1 MRRMNCKTPNRAIRS
16 SLERLI
22 VGLTLVL
29 LISADA
35 SAIPAF
41 ARKYRVS
48 CQLCHNPAP
57 TLNDFG
63 ETFAGNGFRFAA
75 DEEPRDTIDTGDASL
90 ELLSDIPLAVLFDAY
105 LQGFIDGDVSRD
117 FKTPYNVKILSGG
130 TLFSSV
136 SYYFYFF
143 LFERG
148 EVGGIEDAFIYF
160 NDIGGAPLDVAVGQ
174 FQVSD
179 PMFKRELR
187 LEFEDYA
194 VYRARI
200 GDQPQDLT
208 YDRGVSAVWDV
219 ANVTLTGTA
228 VNGNGKGPA
237 NDNRQ
242 LDNDSPLDLFG
253 HLNWS
258 LRPELRLG
266 LMGYY
271 GQSDLEEAPPDSAN
285 NDLWMAGFDATLSFG
300 GWEINGQYVHREDD
314 HPTFTQGEPTAET
327 DGGFAEV
334 IYRFPNSRM
343 YALALYNNVYCSEP
357 LLNVRLGGP
366 ANTKRY
372 QTITAGFGWMW
383 RRNVRTLIEGGWDIE
398 QESTRWTLGFSAAF

>member
-1 MRRMNCKTPNRAIRS
+1 
-16 SLERLI
+16 
-22 VGLTLVL
+22 LTVL
-29 LISADA
+29 LSAEA
-35 SAIPAF
+35 TAIPAF

-57 TLNDFG
+57 TLNEFG

-75 DEEPRDTIDTGDASL
+75 DEAPRDTIDTGDPML
-90 ELLSDIPLAVLFDAY
+90 QLLRDIPLAVRFDAY
-105 LQGFIDGDVSRD
+105 LQGFTDEGFARD

-130 TLFSSV
+130 TLFRGV

-187 LEFEDYA
+187 LEFDDYA
-194 VYRARI
+194 IYRARV

-208 YDRGVSAVWDV
+208 YDRGITV
-219 ANVTLTGTA
+219 AWEIPNVVLTGTV
-228 VNGNGKGPA
+228 VNGNGKGPDVDR
-237 NDNRQ
+237 N
-242 LDNDSPLDLFG
+242 LDNDAPLDVFG

-258 LRPELRLG
+258 ALPRLRVG

-271 GQSDLEEAPPDSAN
+271 GQSDSEAAGAVRN
-285 NDLWMAGFDATLSFG
+285 ELWMAGGDATVTFGNLEVNAQYIHRDDSNPSFLS
-300 GWEINGQYVHREDD
+300 
-314 HPTFTQGEPTAET
+314 TEPNVQT
-327 DGGFAEV
+327 DGGFAEA
-334 IYRFPNSRM
+334 IYRFPNSRF
-343 YALALYNNVYCSEP
+343 YTLALWNYIWCSDA
-357 LLNVRLGGP
+357 LLDARLGGP
-366 ANTKRY
+366 SDIQRY
-372 QTITAGFGWMW
+372 HTFSAGFGWMW
-383 RRNVRTLIEGGWDIE
+383 RTNVRTLVEAGWDIE
-398 QESTRWTLGFSAAF
+398 QETTRWTVGFSSSF